1 MNIIATI
8 IVAVVGGAVGA
19 LLMGVI
25 AGRRDKR

>member
-1 MNIIATI
+1 MNITTTI
-8 IVAVVGGAVGA
+8 IVAIVGGAVGA